1 MTLKTITTNAGIFT
15 DENFSDA
22 NLLSFANKAISTS
35 KARVQHRKKEKNH
48 LYVFRQKGC
57 DRFYCRGEWKEI

>member
-22 NLLSFANKAISTS
+22 NLLSFANKAISRINTEC
-35 KARVQHRKKEKNH
+35 KT
-48 LYVFRQKGC
+48 LFP
-57 DRFYCRGEWKEI
+57 FYEAINVEYEA